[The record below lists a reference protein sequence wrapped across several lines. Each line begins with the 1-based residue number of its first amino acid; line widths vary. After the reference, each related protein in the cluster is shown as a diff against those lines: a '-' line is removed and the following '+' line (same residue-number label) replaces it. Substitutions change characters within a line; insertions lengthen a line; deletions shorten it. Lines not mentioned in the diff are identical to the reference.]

1 MGEAARGTCQQSSLP
16 DRRVL
21 SWIYLYCGP
30 ACGSHPLMICPPSV
44 LPCTAPYRPV
54 LQAQDFRIQYDS
66 IVRVFLL
73 PKANVPQTL
82 VVISLDP
89 PIRKGQTFYNHILCQ
104 VSCGW
109 VGGLCGLCG
118 LGRLAWD
125 GLCVWWGAWVC
136 GWMGWWRKDDGRRD
150 GGMTTAGAG
159 LLAGA
164 HQSIQP
170 ACLPAGLL
178 AC

>member
-1 MGEAARGTCQQSSLP
+1 MSAVKLAGQAGAFL
-16 DRRVL
+16 DLLVL
-21 SWIYLYCGP
+21 R
-30 ACGSHPLMICPPSV
+30 ACVRFTPSDDLPPSV

-109 VGGLCGLCG
+109 VGGWVGCVGCVGLEG
-118 LGRLAWD
+118 LHGM
-125 GLCVWWGAWVC
+125 GCVC
-136 GWMGWWRKDDGRRD
+136 GGVLGCVAGWVGGGRMMGGELE
-150 GGMTTAGAG
+150 G
-159 LLAGA
+159 
-164 HQSIQP
+164 
-170 ACLPAGLL
+170 
-178 AC
+178 

>member
-1 MGEAARGTCQQSSLP
+1 MSAVKLAGQAGAFL
-16 DRRVL
+16 DLLVL
-21 SWIYLYCGP
+21 R
-30 ACGSHPLMICPPSV
+30 ACVRFTPSDDLPPSV

-109 VGGLCGLCG
+109 VGGWAVWAVWAWKACMGWAVCVVG
-118 LGRLAWD
+118 CLGVWLD
-125 GLCVWWGAWVC
+125 GLVEEG
-136 GWMGWWRKDDGRRD
+136 
-150 GGMTTAGAG
+150 
-159 LLAGA
+159 
-164 HQSIQP
+164 
-170 ACLPAGLL
+170 
-178 AC
+178 